1 MKKNKITVIGGA
13 GHIGLPLSIV
23 FANKGFDVAVLD
35 KNKSAMEIAKK
46 GIMPFREKDGV
57 KNLKKALKKK
67 IKFYSE
73 PSSFISDST
82 VVITVG
88 TPVDNFLNP
97 DMRQIKECIDSLIPY
112 LKKGQLIILRSTVYP
127 GTSDWLYKYLFKKKK
142 CDIAFCHER
151 VIQGY
156 TFDEIEKLPQIIAAS
171 SKTALKR
178 ATLIFKKISKKI
190 VYCSL
195 KEAEFSKLFS
205 NSFRYA
211 QFAIAN
217 EFYMLA
223 DKAGLDFNKIRK
235 ITKDGY
241 PRAESLPS
249 AGFAAGPCLL
259 KDTMQ
264 LLSFS
269 RNNFSIGNSSMLV
282 NEGLVLYLID
292 KLETKYNLKSKNV
305 GLLGMA
311 FKAECDDTR
320 SSLSYKMKKI
330 LSAKV
335 NKIYCTD
342 PFVKT
347 DKNLSSLDKTI
358 NNSNIL
364 IICVPHKKYKNLN
377 LKNKEVIDIWGFIKK
392 K

>member
-1 MKKNKITVIGGA
+1 MKNNKISVVGGA

-23 FANKGFDVAVLD
+23 FANKGFDVAVID
-35 KNKSAMEIAKK
+35 KNLEAMEMAKK
-46 GIMPFREKDGV
+46 GIMPFKEKDGT

-67 IKFYSE
+67 IKFYNK
-73 PSSFISDST
+73 PSNFISNST

-97 DMRQIKECIDSLIPY
+97 DMGQIKDCIDTLIPY
-112 LKKGQLIILRSTVYP
+112 LKKNQLIILRSTVYP
-127 GTSDWLYKYLFKKKK
+127 GTSSWLYKYLLKKKK

-156 TFDEIEKLPQIIAAS
+156 TFDEIEKLPQIIAAN
-171 SKTALKR
+171 SKKAEKR
-178 ATLIFKKISKKI
+178 ATDIFSKISKKI
-190 VYCSL
+190 VYSSL

-205 NSFRYA
+205 NAFRYT
-211 QFAIAN
+211 QFAVAN

-241 PRAESLPS
+241 PRAESMPS

-269 RNNFSIGNSSMLV
+269 RNNFSLGNSSMLV

-292 KLETKYNLKSKNV
+292 KLEKKYNLRTKKV

-311 FKAECDDTR
+311 FKAESDDTR
-320 SSLSYKMKKI
+320 SSLSYKMKKF
-330 LSAKV
+330 LSTKV
-335 NKIYCTD
+335 KKIICTD

-347 DKNLSSLDKTI
+347 DKNLSSLENTI
-358 NNSNIL
+358 KESDIL
-364 IICVPHKKYKNLN
+364 ILCVPHKKYKKLN
-377 LKNKEVIDIWGFIKK
+377 IKNKEVIDIWGYI
-392 K
+392 

>member
-1 MKKNKITVIGGA
+1 MKNNKISVVGGA

-23 FANKGFDVAVLD
+23 FANKGFDVAVID
-35 KNKSAMEIAKK
+35 KNLEAMEMAKK
-46 GIMPFREKDGV
+46 GIMPFKEKDGT

-67 IKFYSE
+67 IKFYNK
-73 PSSFISDST
+73 PSNFISNST

-97 DMRQIKECIDSLIPY
+97 DMGQIKDCIDTLIPY
-112 LKKGQLIILRSTVYP
+112 LKKNQLIILRSTVYP
-127 GTSDWLYKYLFKKKK
+127 GTSSWLYKYLLKKKK

-156 TFDEIEKLPQIIAAS
+156 TFDEIEKLPQIIAAN
-171 SKTALKR
+171 SKKAEKR
-178 ATLIFKKISKKI
+178 ATDIFSKISKKI
-190 VYCSL
+190 VYSSL

-205 NSFRYA
+205 NAFRYT
-211 QFAIAN
+211 QFAVAN

-241 PRAESLPS
+241 PRAESMPS

-269 RNNFSIGNSSMLV
+269 RNNFSLGNSSMLV

-292 KLETKYNLKSKNV
+292 KLEKKYNLKTKKV

-311 FKAECDDTR
+311 FKAESDDTR
-320 SSLSYKMKKI
+320 SSLSYKMKKF
-330 LSAKV
+330 LSTKV
-335 NKIYCTD
+335 KKIICTD

-347 DKNLSSLDKTI
+347 DKNLSSLENTI
-358 NNSNIL
+358 KESDIL
-364 IICVPHKKYKNLN
+364 ILCVPHKKYKKLN
-377 LKNKEVIDIWGFIKK
+377 IKNKEVIDIWGYI
-392 K
+392 

>member
-1 MKKNKITVIGGA
+1 MKNNKISVVGGA

-23 FANKGFDVAVLD
+23 FANKGFDVAVID
-35 KNKSAMEIAKK
+35 KNLEAMEMAKK
-46 GIMPFREKDGV
+46 GIMPFKEKDGT

-67 IKFYSE
+67 IKFYNK
-73 PSSFISDST
+73 PSNFISNST

-97 DMRQIKECIDSLIPY
+97 DMGQIKDCIDTLIPY
-112 LKKGQLIILRSTVYP
+112 LKKNQLIILRSTVYP
-127 GTSDWLYKYLFKKKK
+127 GTSSWLYKYLLKKKK

-156 TFDEIEKLPQIIAAS
+156 TFDEIEKLPQIIAAN
-171 SKTALKR
+171 SKKAEKR
-178 ATLIFKKISKKI
+178 ATDIFSKISKKI
-190 VYCSL
+190 VYSSL

-205 NSFRYA
+205 NAFRYT

-241 PRAESLPS
+241 PRAESMPS

-269 RNNFSIGNSSMLV
+269 RNNFSLGNSSMLV

-292 KLETKYNLKSKNV
+292 KLEKKYNLKTKKV

-311 FKAECDDTR
+311 FKAESDDTR
-320 SSLSYKMKKI
+320 SSLSYKMKKF
-330 LSAKV
+330 LSTKV
-335 NKIYCTD
+335 KKIICTD

-347 DKNLSSLDKTI
+347 DKNLSSLENTI
-358 NNSNIL
+358 KESDIL
-364 IICVPHKKYKNLN
+364 ILCVPHKKYKKLN
-377 LKNKEVIDIWGFIKK
+377 IKNKEVIDIWGYI
-392 K
+392 

>member
-1 MKKNKITVIGGA
+1 M
-13 GHIGLPLSIV
+13 S
-23 FANKGFDVAVLD
+23 
-35 KNKSAMEIAKK
+35 
-46 GIMPFREKDGV
+46 
-57 KNLKKALKKK
+57 
-67 IKFYSE
+67 
-73 PSSFISDST
+73 
-82 VVITVG
+82 
-88 TPVDNFLNP
+88 
-97 DMRQIKECIDSLIPY
+97 QIKNCIDSLFPY
-112 LKKGQLIILRSTVYP
+112 LNKGQLIILRSTVYP
-127 GTSDWLYKYLFKKKK
+127 GTSEWLYEYLNKKK

-171 SKTALKR
+171 SLSAKKKASN
-178 ATLIFKKISKKI
+178 IFKKISRKI

-205 NSFRYA
+205 NAFRYA
-211 QFAIAN
+211 QFAISN

-223 DKAGLDFNKIRK
+223 DKANLDFNKIRK

-241 PRAESLPS
+241 PRAEAMPS

-282 NEGLVLYLID
+282 NEGMVLYLID
-292 KLETKYNLKSKNV
+292 KLEKKFKLKNKKV

-311 FKAECDDTR
+311 FKAECDDAR

-330 LSAKV
+330 LSTKV
-335 NKIYCTD
+335 KKLYCTD
-342 PFVKT
+342 PYVNT
-347 DKNLSSLDKTI
+347 DKNLSSLESTI
-358 NNSNIL
+358 KNSDIL
-364 IICVPHKKYKNLN
+364 ILCVPHKKYKNLN
-377 LKNKEVIDIWGFIKK
+377 LGKKYLIDVWGFSKK